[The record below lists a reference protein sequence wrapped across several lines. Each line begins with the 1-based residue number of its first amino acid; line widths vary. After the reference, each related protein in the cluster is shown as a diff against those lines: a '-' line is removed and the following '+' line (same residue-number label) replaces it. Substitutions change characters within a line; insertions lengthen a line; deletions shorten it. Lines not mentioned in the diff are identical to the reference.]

1 MTAEPVWAVQG
12 TDPADGLPAVVFF
25 GAGDEE
31 IADAPPVAEEAR
43 RFRGNAPIGGHDSG
57 RESVGAT
64 VGSRRPLRRGCRK
77 CMQADRQRRP
87 FLQDVSQSRSID
99 LCKNLRP
106 QGPEVWQWESLL
118 QRLYSLA

>member
-12 TDPADGLPAVVFF
+12 TDPADGLPAVFFF

-57 RESVGAT
+57 RESAGMT
-64 VGSRRPLRRGCRK
+64 VST
-77 CMQADRQRRP
+77 
-87 FLQDVSQSRSID
+87 
-99 LCKNLRP
+99 
-106 QGPEVWQWESLL
+106 
-118 QRLYSLA
+118 SLAARLGRHTHAGTETCHWHVSLASLVPCSSLCPLNAKK